1 MPKIPILLLAA
12 GKASRMGAPKQLL
25 PWGNKTLFEHAV
37 DTALELKNHPLF
49 VVVGAHEKQLLP
61 LVSPAITELVFNPE
75 WQQGMGTSIAFGIKA
90 IQKTV
95 PNARG
100 VLIFLVDQ
108 PLVDSAYLS
117 SFFLAFQM
125 NHKQIIASS
134 YSDGRLGVPALFDA
148 VYFKDLIAFT
158 GDRGAKKLIEKQQDN
173 VLCISGGVFL
183 SDVDTPEAYQ
193 DLLLKYFPNRQS

>member
-37 DTALELKNHPLF
+37 DTALELKDHPLF

-61 LVSPAITELVFNPE
+61 LVNPAITELVFNPE

-90 IQKTV
+90 ILNKV
-95 PNARG
+95 PNASG

-108 PLVDSAYLS
+108 PLVDSTYLS
-117 SFFLAFQM
+117 SFLLGFRL
-125 NHKQIIASS
+125 NRKQIIASA

-148 VYFKDLIAFT
+148 VYFKDLVAFT
-158 GDRGAKKLIEKQQDN
+158 GDRGAKKLIEKQHDF
-173 VLCISGGVFL
+173 VLRVSGGVLL

-193 DLLLKYFPNRQS
+193 DLILKYSPNRQS